1 MQPAELNL
9 DSQPVADIDL
19 IYQELLDYC
28 GGNEELAARLYRD
41 GPDSLKEVKADV
53 KRLKR

>member
-28 GGNEELAARLYRD
+28 GGNEELAARLYHD